1 MRYILLTL
9 LLTIFTSASSLLD
22 FKYLDDAKEAYIK
35 KDYKDAERLYS
46 KIENDNAKF
55 NLADTLYREKRYKD
69 AIDIYN
75 SINSKDL
82 EFKKLHNIGNS
93 YAKLNKIDEAIKSY
107 EDALKI
113 KDDEDTK
120 FNLELLKKKKK
131 EQEKKKKKQQKDKN
145 NKNKKEDKKRD
156 NQNKKNSQDKKDN
169 KNSQNREKQ
178 DKNSKEDKDKK
189 KEAEEKSKKD
199 KEKKEEKEKNKER
212 KLNEANQ
219 TKAPISNMEER
230 KWQKMLNKRG
240 VNTLMLPLSRGGKKN
255 EEENPW

>member
-178 DKNSKEDKDKK
+178 DKNSKENKDKK

-199 KEKKEEKEKNKER
+199 KQKEKDKRDKER

>member
-169 KNSQNREKQ
+169 KNSQNRENQ

>member
-156 NQNKKNSQDKKDN
+156 KKKKKNSQDKKDN

>member
-178 DKNSKEDKDKK
+178 DKNSKENKDKK